1 MADSEKQTGLG
12 DSLKPFFH
20 RASEAEERLSRLE
33 AALATKKDAGNEELL
48 KVISE
53 LQSKLEATN
62 VELVSESEKV
72 LENLLLKMLSSNIEF
87 NILFGLLRR
96 LIIMNWNKPSDVWS
110 WQRGNYL
117 RYWLEVEILDGST
130 NFAASIVAHILSL
143 LLGHCDFNIHFAQFQ
158 FNYEFWIHTKMEM
171 VIVDY

>member
-53 LQSKLEATN
+53 LQSKLESTN
-62 VELVSESEKV
+62 AELVSESEKARKLAV
-72 LENLLLKMLSSNIEF
+72 ENAKLQYRIQHLVWAVEKADHHELEQSK
-87 NILFGLLRR
+87 
-96 LIIMNWNKPSDVWS
+96 
-110 WQRGNYL
+110 
-117 RYWLEVEILDGST
+117 
-130 NFAASIVAHILSL
+130 
-143 LLGHCDFNIHFAQFQ
+143 
-158 FNYEFWIHTKMEM
+158 
-171 VIVDY
+171 